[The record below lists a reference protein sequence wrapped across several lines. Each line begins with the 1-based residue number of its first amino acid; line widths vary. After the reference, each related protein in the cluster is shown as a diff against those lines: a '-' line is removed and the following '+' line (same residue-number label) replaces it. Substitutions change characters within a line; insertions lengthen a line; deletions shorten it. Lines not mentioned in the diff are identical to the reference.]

1 MRRVFSLLLVA
12 APLAG
17 PLGAQSPGTP
27 SSRLPSLAA
36 PLPSD
41 PTVIAGRLPNGVRY
55 FIRRN
60 AKPEKRAELR
70 LVINAGSILERD
82 DQRGLAHFVEHMAFN
97 GTKRFPKAEIV
108 NYLERIGVRFG
119 ADLNASTSFDETI
132 YQLTIPTDTARLVN
146 TGLDILEDWAHNVSF
161 DAAEI
166 VKERGVV
173 IEEWRTGRSASARVQ
188 QRQFPVMLRG
198 SKYALRIPIGTR
210 ETLETFADSS
220 LLRFYRD
227 WYRPELMSV
236 VAVGD
241 FDVKAMEAKIRERFA
256 RIPPQAATPERTYAD
271 VPSHTETLVSI
282 EADKEY
288 PSKNVSL
295 LWMKP
300 RERRR
305 TVGDERRDLVAGF
318 YDAMMNARFEE
329 MTQKPDAPF
338 ASAGSGRG
346 EFVRTRDVY
355 QLVAGVKESAF
366 VPAAEALLA
375 EAERVRRFGFT
386 TTELE
391 RTRTNY
397 LRDLEQAYAERD
409 KTESADFASTL
420 VDAALTNAPIM
431 SIAQDQQLA
440 RRLVPGITLTEINAL
455 AKSTFTETDRIV
467 LVAAPEKP
475 DIVLPDAT
483 AMLAVFSR
491 APTTALVAYV
501 DSTSG
506 AALLPIPPTPGR
518 IVSET
523 RQRETGILEWRLS
536 NGARVL
542 LKPTDFKAD
551 EVLFQGTSPG
561 GFSLVDDA
569 DLTDAIGANFLLS
582 VSGLGAFNQIELQK
596 KLTGTKVTVGGSIG
610 STSENIGGQASRKDI
625 ATLFQ
630 LVWLRFTQPRA
641 DSSAYQAFLNQV
653 SAAMANQRNSPSSVF
668 NDTITVTLTQHSPR
682 AKLLGPELLSA
693 VRLSNALKLHRER
706 FADAGDFTFF
716 MVGSFSIDSVRPLV
730 ERYLAS
736 LPSTGSKEVA
746 KDRGIRPPP
755 GSVTRTV
762 RKGVEPKA
770 NTRLVF
776 TGPCDYSFENREI
789 LGGLSELLDIR
800 LREVLREDK
809 GGTYGV
815 NVSASCNNIPYSRAR
830 IDIAFGSAPERV
842 DELTAAVFAVIDS
855 VKAGAVSDSN
865 LTKIREIII
874 RGHETS
880 LKQNESWLAA
890 MADADEDHR
899 DQRDFLRVPE
909 IAKGLT
915 REKLRDAARYYLNT
929 GQVARFTL
937 LPEDKPKPDS
947 AKPQ

>member
-1 MRRVFSLLLVA
+1 MRRVFALLFVA
-12 APLAG
+12 AGQLA
-17 PLGAQSPGTP
+17 AQS
-27 SSRLPSLAA
+27 PSLAA
-36 PLPSD
+36 PLPKD
-41 PTVIAGRLPNGVRY
+41 PAVISGRLPNGVRY
-55 FIRRN
+55 FIRHN
-60 AKPEKRAELR
+60 TKPEKRAELR
-70 LVINAGSILERD
+70 LVVNAGSILERD

-97 GTKRFPKAEIV
+97 GTRRFPKAAIV
-108 NYLERIGVRFG
+108 NYLERVGVRFG

-146 TGLDILEDWAHNVSF
+146 TGLDILEDWAHSVSF

-166 VKERGVV
+166 AKERGVV

-198 SKYALRIPIGTR
+198 SKYALRIPIGTK

-220 LLRFYRD
+220 LRRFYRD
-227 WYRPELMSV
+227 WYRPELMTV

-256 RIPPQAATPERTYAD
+256 RIPSRAAMPERSYAD
-271 VPSHTETLVSI
+271 VPSHDETLVSI
-282 EADKEY
+282 ESDKEY
-288 PSKNVSL
+288 PSKSVTL
-295 LWMKP
+295 QWMKP
-300 RERRR
+300 SERTR

-318 YDAMMNARFEE
+318 YDAMMNERLQE
-329 MTQKPDAPF
+329 MSQKPEAPF
-338 ASAGSGRG
+338 AFAGSGRG
-346 EFVRTRDVY
+346 AFVRTRNVY

-366 VPAAEALLA
+366 VSAAEALLA

-386 TTELE
+386 ATELE

-409 KTESADFASTL
+409 KTESGEFAATI
-420 VDAALTNAPIM
+420 VNAALTDAPMM
-431 SIAQDQQLA
+431 SIAQDQKLA
-440 RRLVPGITLTEINAL
+440 RTLVPGISLEEINVL
-455 AKSTFTETDRIV
+455 ARSTFTETDRVV

-475 DIVLPDAT
+475 DVVLPDAA
-483 AMLAVFSR
+483 AMLAVFGR
-491 APTTALVAYV
+491 ASTTALAAYV
-501 DSTSG
+501 DSSS
-506 AALLPIPPTPGR
+506 AAVLVPTPPTPGR
-518 IVSET
+518 IVSEN
-523 RQRETGILEWRLS
+523 RQRETGITEWTLS

-561 GFSLVDDA
+561 GSSLVDDA
-569 DLTDAIGANFLLS
+569 DLTDAIGANFLFS

-596 KLTGTKVTVGGSIG
+596 KLTGKKAGVGGSIG
-610 STSENIGGQASRKDI
+610 STSESIGGQASRKDI
-625 ATLFQ
+625 ETLFQ
-630 LVWLRFTQPRA
+630 LVWLRFTQPRV
-641 DSSAYQAFLNQV
+641 DSSAYKAFVNQV
-653 SAAMANQRNSPSSVF
+653 RAAMANQRNNPSSVF
-668 NDTITVTLTQHSPR
+668 SDTIALTLAQHSPR
-682 AKLLGPELLSA
+682 AKLLGPELLSS
-693 VRLSNALKLHRER
+693 VRLPNALKLYQER
-706 FADAGDFTFF
+706 FADAGDFAFF
-716 MVGSFSIDSVRPLV
+716 LIGSFSIDSVRPLV

-736 LPSTGSKEVA
+736 LPSKGGKEVA
-746 KDRGIRPPP
+746 KDRGIRPPT
-755 GSVTRTV
+755 GTIARTV

-770 NTRLVF
+770 STRLVF
-776 TGPCDYSFENREI
+776 TGPCDYSFDNREI
-789 LGGLSELLDIR
+789 LGGLRELLDIR

-815 NVSASCNNIPYSRAR
+815 SVSASCNNIPYSRSR

-842 DELTAAVFAVIDS
+842 DELTASVFAVIDS
-855 VKAGAVSDSN
+855 IKAGAVSDSN
-865 LTKIREIII
+865 ITKIREIII
-874 RGHETS
+874 RGHEIS

-909 IAKGLT
+909 IAKSLT
-915 REKLRDAARYYLNT
+915 REKLRDAAKYYINT

-937 LPEDKPKPDS
+937 LPEDKPKPES